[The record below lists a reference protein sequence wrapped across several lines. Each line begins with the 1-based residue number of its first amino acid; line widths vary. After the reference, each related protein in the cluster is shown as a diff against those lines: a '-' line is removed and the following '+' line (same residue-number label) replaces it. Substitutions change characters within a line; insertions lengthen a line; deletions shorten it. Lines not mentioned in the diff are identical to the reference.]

1 MVADET
7 KLAEMKRVRAVTEDI
22 EYVKKEKRDVRSVR
36 DIPSV
41 TVRWAR
47 ILDLCRKR
55 TGAVAGFLVGQL
67 PEWRITPYGRKTKE
81 EEEKTGGGK
90 IGTKNVKREK
100 KEG

>member
-22 EYVKKEKRDVRSVR
+22 EYVKNEKREVRSVR

-47 ILDLCRKR
+47 ILDLCRKH
-55 TGAVAGFLVGQL
+55 TGAVAGFLVGQP
-67 PEWRITPYGRKTKE
+67 PEWRITPYGRKNQRR
-81 EEEKTGGGK
+81 G
-90 IGTKNVKREK
+90 REN
-100 KEG
+100 GRW